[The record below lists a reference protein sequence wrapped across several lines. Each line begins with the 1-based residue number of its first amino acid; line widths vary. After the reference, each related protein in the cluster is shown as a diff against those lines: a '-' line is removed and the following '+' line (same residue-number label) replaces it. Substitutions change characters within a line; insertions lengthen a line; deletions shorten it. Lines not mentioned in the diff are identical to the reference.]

1 MNKKRIEIKVKDT
14 FRHIVGT
21 MMVQLKDNDEHA
33 QVSVKEGIKRH
44 GAKAIAAVL
53 KEYTQ
58 LHDKDV
64 FDPEDATLLTEEA
77 KKAALN
83 LLTMVKKK
91 RDESIKGRACADGR
105 KQRLYI
111 PKEEVTSPTVQLESL
126 ILTMLIDAQ
135 EGRDIAVADVGG
147 AFLLS
152 EMPDY
157 VRVKITGKLVDIMC
171 LVRPEYDKFVTI
183 ENGRKILYMRLK
195 IALNGCM

>member
-1 MNKKRIEIKVKDT
+1 
-14 FRHIVGT
+14 
-21 MMVQLKDNDEHA
+21 
-33 QVSVKEGIKRH
+33 
-44 GAKAIAAVL
+44 
-53 KEYTQ
+53 
-58 LHDKDV
+58 
-64 FDPEDATLLTEEA
+64 
-77 KKAALN
+77 
-83 LLTMVKKK
+83 MVKKK

-157 VRVKITGKLVDIMC
+157 V
-171 LVRPEYDKFVTI
+171 
-183 ENGRKILYMRLK
+183 
-195 IALNGCM
+195 